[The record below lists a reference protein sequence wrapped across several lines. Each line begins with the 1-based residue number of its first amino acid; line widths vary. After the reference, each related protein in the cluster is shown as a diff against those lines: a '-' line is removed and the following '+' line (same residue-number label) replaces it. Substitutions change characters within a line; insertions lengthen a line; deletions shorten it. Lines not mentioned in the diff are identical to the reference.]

1 MNYRCSLGADM
12 TEETPTR
19 RTGDFNA
26 EERQRLRIVHH
37 RLRNASQAIES
48 LLATEPLKGRW
59 APEPAPEE
67 AVDGAKNELAQAYLA
82 VMACHQ
88 ELLI

>member
-1 MNYRCSLGADM
+1 MNYRCSLSAEM
-12 TEETPTR
+12 TEDLPR

-48 LLATEPLKGRW
+48 LLATEQLPRRW
-59 APEPAPEE
+59 APEPAPVE
-67 AVDGAKNELAQAYLA
+67 AIDGAKQELEQAYQAVVECHRELAL
-82 VMACHQ
+82 
-88 ELLI
+88 